1 MMRRMVQVMREV
13 RFSPLGPVDRP
24 VGNSWAGWPPAE
36 GVGPWLALEVVAAGE
51 PDPRTGYLVSISVL
65 DDLVRRYGI
74 PAAAGLLRA
83 GPCPPER
90 LALELARVLAVQT
103 LPRARWVRWR
113 LRTTP
118 LVSCAVEARSM
129 SVVELGECFEFSA
142 AHRLHCPALSDEEN
156 LRTFGKCN
164 NPAGHGH
171 NYQLE
176 VVLRGEP
183 DAATGVLLPPGELHR
198 VVRQQVIDRFDH
210 RHLNEDCA
218 EFAELNPSVENIA
231 AVIWR
236 LLAGRF
242 GRADLARVRVWE
254 TPKTWAECSG

>member
-1 MMRRMVQVMREV
+1 MMRGMIHVMREV
-13 RFSPLGPVDRP
+13 RFSPLGPADRP
-24 VGNSWAGWPPAE
+24 VGNSWGGWPAGE
-36 GVGPWLALEVVAAGE
+36 TVGPWLALEVVVGGE
-51 PDPRTGYLVSISVL
+51 PDSRTGYLVSISVL
-65 DDLVRRYGI
+65 DDLVRRHAI
-74 PAAAGLLRA
+74 PAAARLLRA

-90 LALELARVLAVQT
+90 LALALASVLAAQP
-103 LPRARWVRWR
+103 LSRARWVRWR

-118 LVSCAVEARSM
+118 FLACSVEIRSM
-129 SVVELGECFEFSA
+129 SMVELSECFEFSA

-164 NPAGHGH
+164 NPSGHGH

-176 VVLRGEP
+176 VAVRGEP

-198 VVRQQVIDRFDH
+198 VVREQVIERFDH
-210 RHLNEDCA
+210 RHLNEDCG
-218 EFAELNPSVENIA
+218 EFASLNPSVENIA

-236 LLAGRF
+236 LLEGRF
-242 GRADLARVRVWE
+242 GRAALARVRVWE